1 MPPEVKLPRVSFVDR
16 LVSIAPE
23 AFGLGRSAV
32 EGDADPRGPVI
43 VQLTVASAG
52 VIIHGGMFLYSGLM
66 GFLWVAV
73 LAAVYIVAV
82 IPFTMRMAELD
93 TSLAT
98 WVDLVS
104 MTVMAV
110 IMGDPATLLA
120 WFPLV
125 VFANLIYVPTAGA
138 VKQLTVMVP
147 LVLVFYVGMSR
158 FSDRLF
164 EPDILRAYLGATLLM
179 WLLSSIVYALSVGG
193 SVNRRDAAVA
203 GAIAE
208 RDEAERRAR
217 TEASRLRAVFEEA
230 PIGLMLQKHDGVFE
244 YANGPALEMLGL
256 SLSELR
262 ADGAVAAMEPPTR
275 AAVES
280 EIGAAREAGKPFQI
294 EHQTVAGRIL
304 ELRGRHI
311 AQDGGYSTVTTLR
324 DLTPQ
329 RDAHRHIARLRTLV
343 ENSETH
349 MIVWD
354 PDGDIVIAN
363 RAFRDMWTDGE
374 SAVGRQIVDLVG
386 EQVRPFVDMDRLSSE
401 RTYEREVTT
410 PEGSLF
416 ASISVSDLQDPLDG
430 SWLRSMLVRDLTE
443 VAMARRALEELVAS
457 KDQFIASV
465 SHELRTPLTVVVG
478 LAAEMANDP
487 TKLLPAEIVEFS
499 SLIASQAAEV
509 ASLVED
515 LLTMARAEAGVL
527 SIAPEPM
534 DLVTAAREV
543 LAGLPAEVRQRV
555 TWRNHD
561 SHFANVMADP
571 VRVRQIIRNLLT
583 NAGRH
588 GGPAIEVE
596 LAAGTL
602 FVKDDGPAV
611 PPEERE
617 RMFHAYER
625 VHHHPGKPDS
635 VGLGLTVCR
644 RLSRLMDGDV
654 VYAHDGAQSV
664 FALTLPEA

>member
-1 MPPEVKLPRVSFVDR
+1 MPIEVEPPRVSFVDR

-32 EGDADPRGPVI
+32 EGAADPRGPVI

-52 VIIHGGMFLYSGLM
+52 VVIHAGMFFYSGLT
-66 GFLWVAV
+66 GFLWVAI
-73 LAAVYIVAV
+73 LAAIYIVAV

-125 VFANLIYVPTAGA
+125 VFANLIYVPTVAA
-138 VKQLTVMVP
+138 VKHLAVMVP
-147 LVLVFYVGMSR
+147 LVLAFYVGMSR
-158 FSDRLF
+158 ISDRLF
-164 EPDILRAYLGATLLM
+164 DPEVLRVYLGATLFM

-193 SVNRRDAAVA
+193 SVSRRDAAVEE
-203 GAIAE
+203 AIAE

-230 PIGLMLQKHDGVFE
+230 PIGLMLQKTDGAFE

-262 ADGAVAAMEPPTR
+262 ANGAVAAMAPAAR
-275 AAVES
+275 AVVES
-280 EIGAAREAGKPFQI
+280 EIVAARESGKPFQI

-311 AQDGGYSTVTTLR
+311 VQDGGYTTVTTLR

-343 ENSETH
+343 DNSETH

-354 PDGDIVIAN
+354 PNGEIVIAN
-363 RAFRDMWTDGE
+363 RAFREMWTNGQ
-374 SAVGRQIVDLVG
+374 SAVGRPIVDIVG
-386 EQVRPFVDMDRLSSE
+386 EQIRPFMAMARLTSE
-401 RTYEREVTT
+401 RTYEREVAT
-410 PEGSLF
+410 PDSSLF

-430 SWLRSMLVRDLTE
+430 SWLRSMSVRDLTE
-443 VAMARRALEELVAS
+443 VALARRALEELVAS

-478 LAAEMANDP
+478 LASEMATDP
-487 TKLLPAEIVEFS
+487 TRLHPEEIVEFS
-499 SLIASQAAEV
+499 SLIAGQAAEV
-509 ASLVED
+509 AALVED

-534 DLVTAAREV
+534 DLVTAAKDV
-543 LAGLPAEVRQRV
+543 LAGLPADVRKRV
-555 TWRNHD
+555 TWQKGDTN
-561 SHFANVMADP
+561 FPAVIADP

-588 GGPAIEVE
+588 GGPTIEME
-596 LAAGTL
+596 LAAGTV

-611 PPEERE
+611 PEEERE
-617 RMFHAYER
+617 RMFLAYER

-644 RLSRLMDGDV
+644 RLSRLMDDDV
-654 VYAHDGAQSV
+654 TYDHDGSRSV
-664 FALTLPEA
+664 FALTLPEG